1 LCKINSNSC
10 GSNWFFNCCAGSGP
24 SSSDSTWVNRYRKY
38 LQNINPANQ
47 VTNLAVGGTTTYHI
61 MPSWFLT
68 PTGKPAVTP
77 AKNVTMAL
85 SLNPDAII
93 VNMPSNDGANGFD
106 VNEQMSNFI
115 TLYNE
120 ADTAGV
126 QMWVCTTQPKNTN
139 TAKKIIQTEV
149 RDSIFNYFG
158 NYAID
163 FWTTIVGTNNDIDTL
178 YDSGDGTHLNN
189 AGHRILYN
197 RVVSED
203 IVNLVSDT
211 LQYLDYVLN
220 DIYFENISACGD
232 SNTSINAVIGNIGTN
247 NSSNLS
253 LNFEIKDNATGIFS
267 IIPFSISAI
276 NSCSIDTVSLV
287 VNTYNSIDFSVRS
300 YIVSS
305 DTIKSN
311 DTSQNKKIVT
321 LGHPLIS
328 VQNDT
333 ICRGGVGML
342 MAQGNS
348 INDTVIWYDSLVG
361 GQIIGYGNNFN
372 LSNVL
377 TSITYYPEVVRG
389 DLFYSN
395 SLFTTSNAS
404 TNWNG
409 FMFDIVANDTLTI
422 DSIQIN
428 MNSVGAQTV
437 IGLNR
442 MGSHIGH
449 ESSNIGWVPWGTE
462 NITVANPGDFKT
474 VIFSPVT
481 LNSNDTLGVYLYLQ
495 TSSSYLSYQNSGGA
509 QNVSNS
515 TIQVLSGTGI
525 SHTYG
530 TSYSPRN
537 FSGEVFYHYGFRPQ
551 GDCISPRL
559 AVEMVV
565 SNSNYSLGND
575 TSLALNQSITLGS
588 PISGATYLWS
598 NSATTSQINVDT
610 SNSSLGSNTI
620 WVQITDGL
628 GCVFYDT
635 IIVTFSNVSSILE
648 SDFSSLKIYPNP
660 NNSGFLNV
668 MGIEK
673 GTLIVIRDVNGKILI
688 SELFNNETIDV
699 TVISK
704 GLYLVSF
711 YQKKSSITKKLIV
724 E

>member
-1 LCKINSNSC
+1 MHKSLLLRFTLIACFYLISNLSFSQITISPC
-10 GSNWFFNCCAGSGP
+10 AKLTPIHVVVIGSSTAAGLGP
-24 SSSDSTWVNRYRKY
+24 YSSDSTWVNRYRKY

-311 DTSQNKKIVT
+311 DTSQNKK
-321 LGHPLIS
+321 
-328 VQNDT
+328 
-333 ICRGGVGML
+333 
-342 MAQGNS
+342 
-348 INDTVIWYDSLVG
+348 
-361 GQIIGYGNNFN
+361 
-372 LSNVL
+372 
-377 TSITYYPEVVRG
+377 
-389 DLFYSN
+389 
-395 SLFTTSNAS
+395 
-404 TNWNG
+404 
-409 FMFDIVANDTLTI
+409 
-422 DSIQIN
+422 
-428 MNSVGAQTV
+428 
-437 IGLNR
+437 
-442 MGSHIGH
+442 
-449 ESSNIGWVPWGTE
+449 
-462 NITVANPGDFKT
+462 K
-474 VIFSPVT
+474 
-481 LNSNDTLGVYLYLQ
+481 
-495 TSSSYLSYQNSGGA
+495 
-509 QNVSNS
+509 
-515 TIQVLSGTGI
+515 
-525 SHTYG
+525 
-530 TSYSPRN
+530 
-537 FSGEVFYHYGFRPQ
+537 
-551 GDCISPRL
+551 
-559 AVEMVV
+559 
-565 SNSNYSLGND
+565 
-575 TSLALNQSITLGS
+575 
-588 PISGATYLWS
+588 
-598 NSATTSQINVDT
+598 
-610 SNSSLGSNTI
+610 
-620 WVQITDGL
+620 
-628 GCVFYDT
+628 
-635 IIVTFSNVSSILE
+635 
-648 SDFSSLKIYPNP
+648 
-660 NNSGFLNV
+660 
-668 MGIEK
+668 
-673 GTLIVIRDVNGKILI
+673 
-688 SELFNNETIDV
+688 
-699 TVISK
+699 
-704 GLYLVSF
+704 
-711 YQKKSSITKKLIV
+711 
-724 E
+724 